1 MLQSISQSLQ
11 YAKKDYKDLENKLYM
26 NQTSTYTLTIPS
38 SQGRLFKSLAKEMG
52 WIIQKPNTKN
62 VACGMDKAMED
73 VRQGR
78 VTTYASVDDFFKKME
93 I

>member
-1 MLQSISQSLQ
+1 
-11 YAKKDYKDLENKLYM
+11 M
-26 NQTSTYTLTIPS
+26 NQTNTYTLTIPS

-62 VACGMDKAMED
+62 VTCGINKALED

-78 VTTYASVDDFFKKME
+78 VTTYTSVDDFFQKMK